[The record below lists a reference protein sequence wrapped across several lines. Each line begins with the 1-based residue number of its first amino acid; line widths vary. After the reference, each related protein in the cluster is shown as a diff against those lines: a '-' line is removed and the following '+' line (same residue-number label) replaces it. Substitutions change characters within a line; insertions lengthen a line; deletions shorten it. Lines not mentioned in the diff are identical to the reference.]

1 MTANPAGGQLG
12 PQAQVHALLVRVPER
27 HVREGVDVEVGP
39 QLAVDDVQ
47 HVGDEGGGHPAA
59 VVVGGDE
66 PVGALDEVGAEQ
78 EPVAGLEA
86 VVQRAEEGGALLD
99 VDVADGA
106 AEEGDEPA
114 AAPGQA
120 PEVEGEVA
128 DEGLDREAG

>member
-1 MTANPAGGQLG
+1 M
-12 PQAQVHALLVRVPER
+12 
-27 HVREGVDVEVGP
+27 
-39 QLAVDDVQ
+39 
-47 HVGDEGGGHPAA
+47 
-59 VVVGGDE
+59 
-66 PVGALDEVGAEQ
+66 
-78 EPVAGLEA
+78 
-86 VVQRAEEGGALLD
+86 QRAEEGGALLD